1 MWFTNVDYITVV
13 RSEAKELENIRGW
26 ILLYGRRKVGKTFLL
41 KNFMKWDAYI
51 VVRRDLSLR
60 AENIKINNIKEI
72 PEKVGSLLEE
82 ERIVVIDEF
91 QRLPESVLE
100 DLTEYHPKGRLIL
113 SGSSLGAVRK
123 IFEPKSPLLGFF
135 TPYKLSLIQPLDILS
150 ALLQKYSP
158 IKAVEL
164 ASYLRDPW
172 LIPLYGDEDITTFIY
187 KYTCK
192 YWQVVKALLGEVF
205 AEEERTLTK
214 IYEAIIS
221 LLGSRIWKIKEIA
234 NTLYT
239 KGVISEPSS
248 SHVSGFMKNLI
259 EMDLVEA
266 IKLYESRR
274 KYYKLKSPIME
285 TYYFLENKYD
295 VSERQVSL
303 SEVKPALEYSI
314 RLQVEDY
321 LADLTAQIYE
331 GRREYSVMPEIDSI
345 ITVRRKIKAVVE
357 VKWGNYSKKDLE
369 KFYKKTETIPGE
381 KIFITRKKEE
391 SLYKTIK
398 IIDAEDLATQVKSII
413 ETRQK

>member
-1 MWFTNVDYITVV
+1 VDYITVV

-41 KNFMKWDAYI
+41 KNFMKWDTYI

-172 LIPLYGDEDITTFIY
+172 LIPLYGDEDVTTFIY

-248 SHVSGFMKNLI
+248 SYVSGFMKNLI

-321 LADLTAQIYE
+321 LADLIAQIYE

>member
-1 MWFTNVDYITVV
+1 MDYITVV

-41 KNFMKWDAYI
+41 KNFMKWDTYI

-172 LIPLYGDEDITTFIY
+172 LIPLYGDEDVTTFIY

-248 SHVSGFMKNLI
+248 SYVSGFMKNLI

-321 LADLTAQIYE
+321 LADLIAQIYE

>member
-1 MWFTNVDYITVV
+1 MV

-41 KNFMKWDAYI
+41 KNFMKWDTYI

-187 KYTCK
+187 KYTCR

-248 SHVSGFMKNLI
+248 SYVSGFMKNLI

-321 LADLTAQIYE
+321 LADLIAQIYE

>member
-1 MWFTNVDYITVV
+1 VDYITVV

>member
-1 MWFTNVDYITVV
+1 MDYITVV